1 MSDQRI
7 PEPTLASLLTTA
19 ESLVRVAGASFNEP
33 DMHRVIGL
41 VREAE
46 QMSPG
51 GAALHAQLDTVAK
64 WLALLAST
72 TEHER
77 FGGTARVREHVFLQ
91 FRLAQ
96 AAAEDYLKATEA

>member
-1 MSDQRI
+1 MSDQSI

-19 ESLVRVAGASFNEP
+19 ESVLRVAGASLDEP
-33 DMHRVIGL
+33 ETRRVIAL

-64 WLALLAST
+64 WVGLLAST
-72 TEHER
+72 AEHER
-77 FGGTARVREHVFLQ
+77 FGGTTRVREHVFMQ
-91 FRLAQ
+91 FRLAR
-96 AAAEDYLKATEA
+96 AAAEDYLRATG